1 MPDRT
6 NQLVY
11 ELHAWY
17 RSHAVR
23 QKDLADSL
31 AMSPQQLSEVL
42 SLRNRPTVEQIL
54 RIQEFLRTDNMKAI
68 VDPPAIPR
76 ASTRDPNDPRTL
88 HEAKGMIEALRA
100 QLKGGTALTTKAQS
114 AGPAHPAP
122 PISMSSATRPNAVPM
137 PVNRA
142 RPKKALPP
150 EANTPVLIQRIL
162 DVTELDDLRLML
174 DNPVHTPIQQAAIYK
189 EVKARRSLVANR
201 FQ

>member
-1 MPDRT
+1 MPERT
-6 NQLVY
+6 NKLVF
-11 ELHAWY
+11 ELDAWY
-17 RSHAVR
+17 RSHGVR

-42 SLRNRPTVEQIL
+42 SLRNRPTAEQIL
-54 RIQEFLRTDNMKAI
+54 RIQEFLQTNNMKTI
-68 VDPPAIPR
+68 VDPPAMPR
-76 ASTRDPNDPRTL
+76 TSTPDPNDPRTL

-114 AGPAHPAP
+114 AGPTHP
-122 PISMSSATRPNAVPM
+122 PISISSATRPNPVSM
-137 PVNRA
+137 PVNGT